1 MRMFDILSPYYPRMK
16 YSEGSYGIE
25 IETETMGEFAYPE
38 GFLKETLD
46 ELGDPSGVWENPI
59 EDWRAV
65 EDGSL
70 RNYGVEFVLDRPMS
84 YEEALDALDRF
95 GDATA
100 SVDFLKNAPA
110 TSVHVHINVQNW
122 LPITLCNFLTLWTL
136 VENCMIEISG
146 EDRRSNTFCRP
157 IRTAQVILDQ
167 YQGIILKLAEQ
178 DVFGLYHDE
187 QSAKYAAL
195 NISPLTTLGS
205 IEVRCMRGTT
215 DVKVIK
221 DWLSLI
227 NRLVEQ
233 AKTFETPEDVM
244 ESLKEDGPVD
254 FLFTVLG
261 DIEITEETINL
272 LLRNQKFA
280 ADLAYETLED
290 WGEFEKD
297 WAEHFEMLEGMIAY
311 LIKAKRVGK
320 VTNPRQTALDHLR
333 YDFGHWKK
341 LYLHS
346 LEDPLA
352 KVEVKSK
359 SKVAF
364 QKLIDDLPQHPSA
377 YIIDDILNTLEPNEG
392 PF

>member
-1 MRMFDILSPYYPRMK
+1 MKMFDILSPYYPKMK

-25 IETETMGEFAYPE
+25 IETETMGDFAYPP
-38 GFLKETLD
+38 GFLKETFD
-46 ELGDPSGVWENPI
+46 EHGDVIGWENPI
-59 EDWRAV
+59 EGWKAV

-84 YEEALDALDRF
+84 YEEALEALDRF
-95 GDATA
+95 GDATS
-100 SVDFLKNAPA
+100 SVDFIRNAPA
-110 TSVHVHINVQNW
+110 TSVHVHINVQDW
-122 LPITLCNFLTLWTL
+122 LPITLSTFLTLWTL
-136 VENCMIEISG
+136 VENCMIEIAG

-167 YQGIILKLAEQ
+167 YQGIILKLNEQ

-187 QSAKYAAL
+187 QNAKYAAL

-215 DVKVIK
+215 DVGVIK

-233 AKTFETPEDVM
+233 AKTFKNPESVM

-280 ADLAYETLED
+280 ADLAYETLDD
-290 WGEFEKD
+290 WVEFEKD
-297 WAEHFEMLEGMIAY
+297 WTEHLEQLEGMIAY
-311 LIKAKRVGK
+311 LIKAKKFEK

-346 LEDPLA
+346 LDDPLA
-352 KVEVKSK
+352 EVEVKPK
-359 SKVAF
+359 SQIPGLK
-364 QKLIDDLPQHPSA
+364 KLDDLIAGQVYTYAIGDTP
-377 YIIDDILNTLEPNEG
+377 NNLEPDEG